1 MPPSEDHAEDIGAL
15 CSLDPLPAIDILLP
29 SKEQFGP
36 ANAGAV
42 STVVHD
48 LITASRTPHCFHV
61 YGAPVDEP
69 FERVGFTGLAP
80 RHAWLHGKNIG
91 LANAYLQH
99 LRGRPLPDLV
109 EVHSRCQV
117 ASRIKAKRP
126 ELNVA
131 LYLHNDPRDM
141 KGSQTTAERK
151 RLLHDMSAVIC
162 VSDYI
167 RGCFLDG
174 LDVAAPQAG
183 KVQTARNG
191 VDRWLAAPVVKTPMV
206 LFVGRMV
213 PEKGILEFSQ
223 ALAEVLQDYPEW
235 SVVIVG
241 ARQFETSK
249 PGSYENR
256 VAEALAPLGA
266 RASMTGFLPL
276 DKVKGLQQEAA
287 IIGCPS
293 IWEEPLG
300 KTGLEALAAGSALLT
315 TRRGGIPEVAAGRA
329 HIVDEPSPE
338 AFADAL
344 RKLIGDDEYRAGLQQ
359 VAWDDFPFTA
369 TEMASVA
376 DRIRIDAI
384 KRSYNAG
391 K

>member
-1 MPPSEDHAEDIGAL
+1 MPPSEDHTEDNGAL
-15 CSLDPLPAIDILLP
+15 HSLEPSPAIDILLP

-42 STVVHD
+42 STVVYD
-48 LITASRTPHCFHV
+48 LIRASRTPDCFHV
-61 YGAPVDEP
+61 YGAPVDRP
-69 FERVGFTGLAP
+69 FEQVTFTGMAP

-91 LANAYLQH
+91 LANAYLHQ

-117 ASRIKAKRP
+117 ASHIKAKRP

-141 KGSQTTAERK
+141 KGSRTTAERK

-167 RGCFLDG
+167 RECFLDG
-174 LDVAAPQAG
+174 LDVPVSMTG
-183 KVQTARNG
+183 KVQMARNG
-191 VDRWLAAPVVKTPMV
+191 VDRWLAAPVTKTPMV

-223 ALAEVLQDYPEW
+223 ALAKVLQDHPEW

-249 PGSYENR
+249 PGSYEHR

-266 RASMTGFLPL
+266 RASLTGFLPL

-293 IWEEPLG
+293 IWQEPLG

-315 TRRGGIPEVAAGRA
+315 TRRGGIPEVAEGRA

-338 AFADAL
+338 AFVDAL
-344 RKLIGDDEYRAGLQQ
+344 KKLIGDDDYRIGLQQ
-359 VAWDDFPFTA
+359 TAWDDFPFTA
-369 TEMASVA
+369 TAMANVA
-376 DRIRIDAI
+376 DRIRSEAI
-384 KRSYNAG
+384 KGTRSLG

>member
-80 RHAWLHGKNIG
+80 RHAWLHGKNTG
-91 LANAYLQH
+91 LANAYLHH

-167 RGCFLDG
+167 QGCFLDG
-174 LDVAAPQAG
+174 IDVAAPLAG

-241 ARQFETSK
+241 A
-249 PGSYENR
+249 
-256 VAEALAPLGA
+256 
-266 RASMTGFLPL
+266 
-276 DKVKGLQQEAA
+276 
-287 IIGCPS
+287 
-293 IWEEPLG
+293 
-300 KTGLEALAAGSALLT
+300 
-315 TRRGGIPEVAAGRA
+315 
-329 HIVDEPSPE
+329 
-338 AFADAL
+338 
-344 RKLIGDDEYRAGLQQ
+344 
-359 VAWDDFPFTA
+359 
-369 TEMASVA
+369 
-376 DRIRIDAI
+376 
-384 KRSYNAG
+384 
-391 K
+391 

>member
-1 MPPSEDHAEDIGAL
+1 M
-15 CSLDPLPAIDILLP
+15 
-29 SKEQFGP
+29 
-36 ANAGAV
+36 
-42 STVVHD
+42 
-48 LITASRTPHCFHV
+48 
-61 YGAPVDEP
+61 
-69 FERVGFTGLAP
+69 
-80 RHAWLHGKNIG
+80 
-91 LANAYLQH
+91 
-99 LRGRPLPDLV
+99 
-109 EVHSRCQV
+109 HSRCQV

-141 KGSQTTAERK
+141 KGSRTTAERK

-174 LDVAAPQAG
+174 LDVATPLAS

-191 VDRWLAAPVVKTPMV
+191 VDSWLAAPVVKTPMV

-241 ARQFETSK
+241 APQFETSK

-300 KTGLEALAAGSALLT
+300 KTGLEA
-315 TRRGGIPEVAAGRA
+315 

-338 AFADAL
+338 AFANAL

-359 VAWDDFPFTA
+359 IAWDDFPFTA
-369 TEMASVA
+369 TAMASVA

-384 KRSYNAG
+384 KRSYKAD